1 MGSWSTSGSRL
12 DSWLYGSVFWHART
26 QERVFTLTFDDG
38 PCHPNTEQLL
48 EVLDREGVRA
58 TFFQIGNS
66 VRREP
71 KLTAEVAS
79 RHVVANHTYDH
90 PHLVWSRP
98 GTIREQLALRKP
110 STTQWAPSLNCF
122 G

>member
-71 KLTAEVAS
+71 KLAAEVAS
-79 RHVVANHTYDH
+79 RHVVANHTYDN

-98 GTIREQLALRKP
+98 GTMREQLALRKL